1 MHRTPPYGPSKIGDL
16 KIPER
21 QRWRDTH
28 SERTWLKMW
37 IPLFSIF
44 IAIILTHILFL
55 RAMFTLTDKVIL
67 GKEILKV
74 SKATSFPGFS
84 PTRPTERA
92 ERESSVGRV
101 GENPG
106 NEVVSKVHTIPGSF
120 CAASKII
127 PDGASVHTQAR
138 LWRRDFCNGAKLRCA
153 DF

>member
-21 QRWRDTH
+21 QQWRDTH

-37 IPLFSIF
+37 IPFFSVF
-44 IAIILTHILFL
+44 IAMILTHILFL

-84 PTRPTERA
+84 PRVLSQGSLLPALRSERA
-92 ERESSVGRV
+92 
-101 GENPG
+101 P
-106 NEVVSKVHTIPGSF
+106 VVSKVHTIPGSF
-120 CAASKII
+120 CAASKIR

-138 LWRRDFCNGAKLRCA
+138 LWRRDFCNGAKLRCT

>member
-1 MHRTPPYGPSKIGDL
+1 
-16 KIPER
+16 
-21 QRWRDTH
+21 
-28 SERTWLKMW
+28 
-37 IPLFSIF
+37 
-44 IAIILTHILFL
+44 
-55 RAMFTLTDKVIL
+55 MFTLTDKVIL

-92 ERESSVGRV
+92 QRESSVGRV
-101 GENPG
+101 GENPE